1 MEASD
6 KTSGI
11 VLEIFAV
18 LSFILSHISICI
30 AF

>member
-1 MEASD
+1 MEATD

-18 LSFILSHISICI
+18 FSFILSHISICI
-30 AF
+30 AL